1 MPGHEFSYVR
11 KIEEIDASRL
21 REAPRN
27 ARTHSEK
34 QIEQL
39 TKSIRQ
45 FGFTNPVLIDD
56 SDTIVAGHGRLAAA
70 RKLGIARVPCLR
82 LSGLSEQDK
91 RAYMLADNKLALN
104 AGWDRDVL
112 AVELKELAE
121 LGFDLTTAGFEIG
134 EIEIAIGESEK
145 ADPASTSEADD
156 ECLEPPSR
164 SVTKR
169 GDIWQLGR
177 HRLLCGNARSR
188 DEIALLME
196 GELAHMLF
204 TDPPY
209 NVPIDGHVSGL
220 GRTRHREFAEACGEM
235 SSDEFTSFLE
245 QTLAVAAASS
255 RDGAIA
261 FVCMDW
267 RHLRELL
274 AAGHAVFSELKNLCV
289 WNKTNAGMGAFYR
302 SQHELVL
309 VWKIGTAPHVNTFG
323 LGDKGRYRTNVWT
336 YAGVNSFRAERM
348 EELSIHPTV
357 KPVAM
362 VADAIRDVTHR
373 NDIVLDTFG
382 GSGTTLIAAERT
394 GRRARLIE
402 IDPGYCDVIVRR
414 WERLTGKSALLASS
428 GKTFERTAALRT
440 GWTSTCS
447 QEIAA

>member
-1 MPGHEFSYVR
+1 
-11 KIEEIDASRL
+11 
-21 REAPRN
+21 
-27 ARTHSEK
+27 
-34 QIEQL
+34 
-39 TKSIRQ
+39 
-45 FGFTNPVLIDD
+45 
-56 SDTIVAGHGRLAAA
+56 
-70 RKLGIARVPCLR
+70 
-82 LSGLSEQDK
+82 
-91 RAYMLADNKLALN
+91 
-104 AGWDRDVL
+104 
-112 AVELKELAE
+112 
-121 LGFDLTTAGFEIG
+121 
-134 EIEIAIGESEK
+134 
-145 ADPASTSEADD
+145 
-156 ECLEPPSR
+156 
-164 SVTKR
+164 
-169 GDIWQLGR
+169 
-177 HRLLCGNARSR
+177 
-188 DEIALLME
+188 
-196 GELAHMLF
+196 
-204 TDPPY
+204 
-209 NVPIDGHVSGL
+209 
-220 GRTRHREFAEACGEM
+220 M

-245 QTLAVAAASS
+245 QTLAAAAGSC

-309 VWKIGTAPHVNTFG
+309 VWKIGTAPHLNTFG

-373 NDIVLDTFG
+373 NGVVLDTFG

-394 GRRARLIE
+394 GRRGRLIE

-414 WERLTGKSALLASS
+414 WEHLTGKSALLASS
-428 GKTFERTAALRT
+428 GNTFERTAALRT
-440 GWTSTCS
+440 GWASTVS